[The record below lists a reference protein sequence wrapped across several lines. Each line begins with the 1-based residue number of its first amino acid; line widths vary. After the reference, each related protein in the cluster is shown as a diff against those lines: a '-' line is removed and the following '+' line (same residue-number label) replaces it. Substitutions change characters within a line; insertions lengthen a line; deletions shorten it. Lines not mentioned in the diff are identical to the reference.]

1 MFISYLVPS
10 NYYFVET
17 RGMVVGKGKGYRHL
31 RSQKSTCPSQ
41 SGHWRSSV
49 AAPIDAGGLS
59 RLSDGRNVRS
69 STLAA
74 DQTNLANMSL

>member
-31 RSQKSTCPSQ
+31 RSQSRRAHLNLVTGGHPLLRQSTQ
-41 SGHWRSSV
+41 EVYLDFLMVAMSGV
-49 AAPIDAGGLS
+49 AL
-59 RLSDGRNVRS
+59 
-69 STLAA
+69 
-74 DQTNLANMSL
+74 